1 MMRRLVSAVFFLS
14 FTLSVCSANAG
25 ILWES
30 DFYAFRYALDKNGG
44 MFYFGPL
51 YYFKPDS
58 QSTSVQY
65 YQPSQGLSTPYDSIA
80 TASLLEFNND
90 PDTIPGEIRI
100 TAMAKGPDAGVNPPN
115 GLLVQ
120 AFSEISP
127 SGLNLNH
134 GVDIVQEVV
143 SWVTRRFSVNA
154 DGLYVLNAYLHGLF
168 DFNTFN
174 GGSNYRA
181 AYAAGGTVSLE
192 RIVQTGGGM
201 DISMMPGFPLH
212 LNDTERNL
220 DAVAVLVAKDDR
232 NRSVSYQL
240 KVVLELES
248 RLVNFTPA
256 GWAVLG
262 PIPSGFYRL
271 GRAGSPVQLGASLV
285 ERNEDSD
292 GDGIPDLIDNCPT
305 ASNPDQADV
314 DSDNVGTACDNCPM
328 HYNPEQSDLDGDG
341 AGDACDLELA
351 DAIVILHVLAGMQPP
366 PNNKIIDLNGDDRIG
381 IEELIHALQ
390 HIAGLR

>member
-1 MMRRLVSAVFFLS
+1 
-14 FTLSVCSANAG
+14 
-25 ILWES
+25 
-30 DFYAFRYALDKNGG
+30 

-65 YQPSQGLSTPYDSIA
+65 YQPSQGLYTPYESIA

-120 AFSEISP
+120 AFSEILP
-127 SGLNLNH
+127 SDLNLNH

-143 SWVTRRFSVNA
+143 SWVTRRFSVDR
-154 DGLYVLNAYLHGLF
+154 DGLYSLNAYLNGLV

-174 GGSNYRA
+174 VGSNYRA
-181 AYAAGGTVSLE
+181 AYTVGGTVSLE
-192 RIVQTGGGM
+192 RIVQTGGGI

-220 DAVAVLVAKDDR
+220 DAVVVLVAKDDR
-232 NRSVSYQL
+232 DRSVSYQL

-248 RLVNFTPA
+248 HLVNFTPA

-271 GRAGSPVQLGASLV
+271 GEEGSPVQLEVSLV

-305 ASNPDQADV
+305 TFNPDQADV
-314 DSDNVGTACDNCPM
+314 DSDKVGTACDNCPM
-328 HYNPEQSDLDGDG
+328 HYNPDQSDLDGDG
-341 AGDACDLELA
+341 AGDACDVELT
-351 DAIVILHVLAGMQPP
+351 DAIVILQVLAGMRPP
-366 PNNKIIDLNGDDRIG
+366 INDKVADLSGDGRIG
-381 IEELIHALQ
+381 LEEAINILQ
-390 HIAGLR
+390 NVAELR